1 MVRPIEIQFT
11 THVAAAPAEEGQA
24 APRARAAAATMR
36 VTGYFYGTFLAF

>member
-11 THVAAAPAEEGQA
+11 THVAASPAEEGHA
-24 APRARAAAATMR
+24 AQRAAAATMRR

>member
-24 APRARAAAATMR
+24 APRAAAATMR